1 VKHTPGPWEVWTYGE
16 PKVVN
21 SEIGWT
27 IYTISN
33 PKPEEEATHWANAR
47 LASAAPDLLEALTE
61 TWRVLRAAGLLNLVN
76 GVQLGPTSWYI
87 KISDAERLSDAA
99 IAKAEGRS

>member
-1 VKHTPGPWEVWTYGE
+1 
-16 PKVVN
+16 
-21 SEIGWT
+21 
-27 IYTISN
+27 
-33 PKPEEEATHWANAR
+33 
-47 LASAAPDLLEALTE
+47 LLEALTE
-61 TWRVLRAAGLLNLVN
+61 TWRVLRAAGLHNLTR